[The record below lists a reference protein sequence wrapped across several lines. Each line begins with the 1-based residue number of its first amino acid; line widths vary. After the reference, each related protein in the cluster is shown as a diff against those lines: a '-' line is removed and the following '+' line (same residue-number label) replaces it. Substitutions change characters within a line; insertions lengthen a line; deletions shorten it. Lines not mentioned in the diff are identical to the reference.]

1 MKARHHG
8 WRRMLVSFAAVAAF
22 GAWIP
27 PAAAAVDSTKPVYFE
42 IAEGP
47 AQTQLTEFSKQS
59 ELQMVF
65 DYDAVSGVMTQAV
78 RGNYKPLDA
87 LKLMVQGTD
96 ITFELLE
103 RRTVTITRSR
113 ANRQNAESSRVP
125 PTGRLYRTPR
135 DRRTPDATIEE
146 QVTIRADAASTSLPA
161 TGSSY

>member
-27 PAAAAVDSTKPVYFE
+27 PAAAAGDSGKPVYFE

-59 ELQMVF
+59 DLQMVF
-65 DYDAVSGVMTQAV
+65 DYDAVGGVMTQAV
-78 RGNYKPLDA
+78 RGSYKPLDA
-87 LKLMVQGTD
+87 LRLMVKGTD

-103 RRTVTITRSR
+103 RRTVTIKRPR
-113 ANRQNAESSRVP
+113 NDANNP
-125 PTGRLYRTPR
+125 
-135 DRRTPDATIEE
+135 EE
-146 QVTIRADAASTSLPA
+146 GQPIA
-161 TGSSY
+161 